1 MNCPSNKKLVR
12 RMCGNQGQKANKR
25 NENRR
30 KVIIKNLSRTVI
42 FGDVM
47 VKDVKSTS
55 INQ

>member
-12 RMCGNQGQKANKR
+12 RMCGNQGQKANKK